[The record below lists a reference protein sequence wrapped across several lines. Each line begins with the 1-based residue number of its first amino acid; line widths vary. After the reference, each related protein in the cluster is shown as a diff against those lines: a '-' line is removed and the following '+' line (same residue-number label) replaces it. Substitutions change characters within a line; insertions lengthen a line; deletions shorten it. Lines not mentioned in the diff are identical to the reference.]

1 MMATQH
7 ATEERE
13 TESGRRTGVYVYGIV
28 PADVE
33 PEEDASGVGDPPSS
47 IDVVRHGEIAALVS
61 DVTVDRRFGTPD
73 DLTAHARLLDGAAAV
88 APVLPLRFGAVMS
101 DPEAVKKE
109 LLEAH
114 DDEFRTAL
122 AELEGKAQFVIK
134 GRYVEGMLLREVL
147 DENAEAARL
156 RDEIRD
162 KPEDATRNE
171 RIALGEIVNQA
182 VTNKRTEDTRRM
194 LALLEPLTSLV
205 NQREPTHEEDAVHVA
220 VLLELSRQRE
230 LEEALTQLAEGE
242 WEGRV
247 ELSLLGPMAA
257 YDFVTKRAPEG

>member
-1 MMATQH
+1 MTTQH
-7 ATEERE
+7 ATEARE
-13 TESGRRTGVYVYGIV
+13 TESAQRTGVYVYGIV

-33 PEEDASGVGDPPSS
+33 PEEQAAGVGDPPST
-47 IDVVRHGEIAALVS
+47 IDVVRHDEISALVS
-61 DVTVDRRFGTPD
+61 NVAVDRQFGTPD

-101 DPEAVKKE
+101 DPEAVKRE
-109 LLEAH
+109 LLEANY
-114 DDEFRTAL
+114 DEFRAAL
-122 AELEGKAQFVIK
+122 EELEGKAQFVVK
-134 GRYVEGMLLREVL
+134 GRYVEGTILREVL

-162 KPEDATRNE
+162 KPEDATRNA

-182 VTNKRTEDTRRM
+182 VTAKRAEDTRQ
-194 LALLEPLTSLV
+194 LLTLLEPLTSLV
-205 NQREPTHEEDAVHVA
+205 NQREPTHEEDAAHFA
-220 VLLELSRQRE
+220 ILLELSKQSD
-230 LEEALTQLAEGE
+230 LEATLSQLADE
-242 WEGRV
+242 WEERV

>member
-1 MMATQH
+1 MATQH
-7 ATEERE
+7 ATEARE
-13 TESGRRTGVYVYGIV
+13 TETAERSGVYVYGIV

-33 PEEDASGVGDPPSS
+33 PEEHAAGVGDPPST
-47 IDVVRHGEIAALVS
+47 IEVVRHGEIAALVS
-61 DVTVDRRFGTPD
+61 DVAVDRRFGTPD

-101 DPEAVKKE
+101 DAEAVEKE

-114 DDEFRTAL
+114 RDEFRTAL
-122 AELEGKAQFVIK
+122 EELEGRAQFVVK
-134 GRYVEGMLLREVL
+134 GRYVEGTILREVL

-171 RIALGEIVNQA
+171 RIALGEIINQA
-182 VTNKRTEDTRRM
+182 VTAKRTEDTRRM
-194 LALLEPLTSLV
+194 LTLLEPLTSLV
-205 NQREPTHEEDAVHVA
+205 NQREPTHEEDTVHVA
-220 VLLELSRQRE
+220 ILLELSRQDE
-230 LEEALTQLAEGE
+230 LEDALRQLAEGE
-242 WEGRV
+242 WDGRV
-247 ELSLLGPMAA
+247 DLSLLGPMAA

>member
-1 MMATQH
+1 MTTQH
-7 ATEERE
+7 ATEARE
-13 TESGRRTGVYVYGIV
+13 TESGQRTGVYVYGIV

-33 PEEDASGVGDPPSS
+33 PEEHAAGVGDSS

-61 DVTVDRRFGTPD
+61 AVPVDRRFGTPD

-101 DPEAVKKE
+101 DPESVEKE

-114 DDEFRTAL
+114 EEEFRTAL
-122 AELEGKAQFVIK
+122 EELEGRAQFVVK
-134 GRYVEGMLLREVL
+134 GRYVEGTILREVL
-147 DENAEAARL
+147 DENAEAAQL

-162 KPEDATRNE
+162 KPEDATRNA
-171 RIALGEIVNQA
+171 RIALGEIVDQA
-182 VTNKRTEDTRRM
+182 VTTKRAADTRRM
-194 LALLEPLTSLV
+194 LTLLEPLTSLV

-220 VLLELSRQRE
+220 VLLELAEQGD
-230 LEEALTQLAEGE
+230 LEDALRQLADGE